1 MKKLFAVLALI
12 SFCLLG
18 SVTYA
23 APNPDPGTLKVA
35 LLPDENASTVIKN
48 NKPLEMYLEKALG
61 KRLSLLLPLTIHQ

>member
-12 SFCLLG
+12 LFSLLG

-35 LLPDENASTVIKN
+35 LLPDENESTVIKN
-48 NKPLEMYLEKALG
+48 NKP
-61 KRLSLLLPLTIHQ
+61 RDVS